1 MARFRF
7 RFCVG
12 GAWSSQQSQRECGE
26 GLTPVHGVVC
36 AEALCSITGAHDS
49 ISRAIGPTRDSAGAP
64 ESIIAKELRGRGVRL
79 ARRSAVDLS
88 AALPN
93 NRAISRRRTNDHDD
107 PPHRPA
113 RRPLHRHLRTA
124 GRRRGAGGGDVWRHL
139 RGQLQEVSRRRL
151 REGHRRDGQVRARQL
166 GADDGQAARGGRPL
180 GARRGVHG
188 QPDRQAGQ
196 GRGAAPAARAG
207 KDRRAGTTSTR
218 SRGTRTRTG
227 CR

>member
-12 GAWSSQQSQRECGE
+12 GAWSSQQSQRECGK

-36 AEALCSITGAHDS
+36 AEALCSITDAHDS
-49 ISRAIGPTRDSAGAP
+49 ISRAIGPTRDSAVRRRASSRRN
-64 ESIIAKELRGRGVRL
+64 ESRGFP

-113 RRPLHRHLRTA
+113 RRPLHRRLRPA
-124 GRRRGAGGGDVWRHL
+124 GRRRGAGGGDVRRHL

-207 KDRRAGTTSTR
+207 EDRAAGTTSTT